1 MPQHTGSLSANRGGS
16 RTIGQGHPALP
27 PERPMS
33 LARDPIERFL
43 ASPAFGVAGA
53 SARRQ
58 KFGNKVLRCYQQAGR
73 RAVPVNPRE
82 REIEGAACVASV
94 LELPDEVRSL
104 SVITSPAVTERVVEE
119 AIRRGI
125 EHVWMQPGAESPAA
139 VAACRAAGI
148 NVIADG
154 SCLLVVLGFQD
165 R

>member
-1 MPQHTGSLSANRGGS
+1 MS
-16 RTIGQGHPALP
+16 RA
-27 PERPMS
+27 S
-33 LARDPIERFL
+33 DPIERFL
-43 ASPAFGVAGA
+43 ASPAFGVAGV

-73 RAVPVNPRE
+73 RAIPVNPLAD
-82 REIEGAACVASV
+82 EIEGARCVASV
-94 LELPDEVRSL
+94 LELPAEVRSI
-104 SVITSPAVTERVVEE
+104 SVITSPAVTERVVED

-139 VAACRAAGI
+139 VAACRDAGI

-154 SCLLVVLGFQD
+154 SCLLVVLGFRD